1 MFRSGESWSSSATA
15 GRAPPRL
22 VPRPFAVLICFESI
36 FPDLVRRHVAAGAQ
50 VLVNITNDSWFGHS
64 AGPYQHALIN
74 AMRAV
79 ENRTAVARA
88 ATSGVTLFIDP
99 YGRQR
104 QATEL
109 FVPAA
114 AVSDV
119 AVARETTF
127 YTRYGD
133 LFAQGCLA
141 LSLAA
146 LISLYRQVS

>member
-1 MFRSGESWSSSATA
+1 
-15 GRAPPRL
+15 
-22 VPRPFAVLICFESI
+22 
-36 FPDLVRRHVAAGAQ
+36 
-50 VLVNITNDSWFGHS
+50 
-64 AGPYQHALIN
+64 
-74 AMRAV
+74 MRAV
-79 ENRTAVARA
+79 ENRTAIARA

-109 FVPAA
+109 FVPAV

-119 AVARETTF
+119 EVAQETTF

-146 LISLYRQVS
+146 LIPVYRQVS